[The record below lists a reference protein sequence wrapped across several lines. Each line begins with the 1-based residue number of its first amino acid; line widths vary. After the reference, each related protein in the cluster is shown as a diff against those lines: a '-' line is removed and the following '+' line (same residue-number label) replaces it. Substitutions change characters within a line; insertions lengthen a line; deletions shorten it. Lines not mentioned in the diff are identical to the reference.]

1 MCTCSEG
8 MTRRQAMQS
17 VAAAAA
23 AFAASSLPLG
33 WTQAAETKPR
43 KVLFFTKS
51 SGFQHD
57 CIKRAAPDELSFAE
71 KILVDLGKQH
81 GFEVTA
87 TKDGSYFT
95 PEKLAAFDVV
105 AFYTTGE
112 LDQTDS
118 DKGKPT
124 GKPAKDGGVPMPPGG
139 PQALL
144 DFIAAGKGFVGFH
157 CATDTFDH
165 HGDNA
170 DAHPYIK
177 MIGGEFDGHGKQQ
190 PAKIRAVRKFAP
202 VKDVAD
208 YELLEEWYLFKNI
221 AADMHVILV
230 QDTAGMEQRYTDR
243 KPYPM
248 TWARAH
254 GKGRVFYT
262 SMGHRED
269 VWTNPLFHQV
279 TLGGLSWA
287 AGNVQAETP
296 ANLTEACPGVE
307 NVRKG

>member
-1 MCTCSEG
+1 MCKCSEG
-8 MTRRQAMQS
+8 VTRRQAMQS

-57 CIKRAAPDELSFAE
+57 VIKRAAPDELSFAE

-81 GFEVTA
+81 GFNVTA

-95 PEKLAAFDVV
+95 PEKLAEFDLV
-105 AFYTTGE
+105 ALYTTGD
-112 LDQTDS
+112 LDKPDS
-118 DKGKPT
+118 KPDV
-124 GKPAKDGGVPMPPGG
+124 KESKDGGVPMPPGG
-139 PQALL
+139 PEAL
-144 DFIAAGKGFVGFH
+144 IAFVESGKGLVGFH

-165 HGDNA
+165 HGDGPN
-170 DAHPYIK
+170 AHPYIK

-190 PAKIRAVRKFAP
+190 NAKIRAVKQGGFAP
-202 VKDVAD
+202 LKDVAD

-221 AADMHVILV
+221 APDMHVILV

-248 TWARAH
+248 TWARRH

-279 TLGGLSWA
+279 TLGGMSWA
-287 AGNVQAETP
+287 AGNVDAETKP
-296 ANLTEACPGVE
+296 NLREACPDVE
-307 NVRKG
+307 KVRNG